1 MCISGIMEGRGS
13 SRSGGVLYL
22 KRDKKKNG
30 RVYLSITESYRNAEG
45 VQRNRVVRSLGYLD
59 DLEREW
65 GPGALERCEAIRDE
79 MTAEAR
85 ERNAPQTLTIHPSEK
100 VDMREDNR
108 KNIGVAVPL
117 SYYNLLGV
125 ERAVRNAC
133 RGRRLGFDCNAAMR
147 LLVADRLFDSGSKL
161 SAWERRGKWFFE
173 AKLSDDDVYRS
184 LDVLA
189 GARDSVIGAMNRSM
203 AASGLRE
210 PGGNVFYDVTNYYFE
225 VDDADGLRRKGVSK
239 EHRPDPIVQMGLL
252 QDRGGL
258 PITYRLFPGNTAD
271 CLTMIPVL
279 ADMKRDFGLERVVA
293 VADKGLNCS
302 DNIAALYAK
311 GDGFVFSQSIRGTR
325 SPAELREWA
334 VSEEGYAER
343 GEGFKVKSRQGWKT
357 VTLKAEDSDDGKSH
371 KLRVPVK
378 QVAFWSEKYARRAEH
393 DRADAVAKARELAA
407 DPSRYDAATHYGAAR
422 YLDGLSVDKETGELL
437 ECARVV
443 VFDEAKLEAE
453 RRLDGYYVIVTSE
466 TAMSDDDVID
476 TYRGLWRIEE
486 SFRITK
492 SDLEARPVW
501 VRTPAHIEAHFLV
514 CYVALAIAR
523 IMQLVTGF
531 RHSARA
537 MLEDLAAVSCTSAGG
552 SWWLFDHRTQLTDE
566 LFALIGRES
575 PTRWMRTKDV
585 KSLLNKSIE
594 PVVEIPRETP

>member
-1 MCISGIMEGRGS
+1 M
-13 SRSGGVLYL
+13 YL
-22 KRDKKKNG
+22 KKTKKPNG
-30 RVYLSITESYRNAEG
+30 RVYVSITESFRDADG
-45 VQRNRVVRSLGYLD
+45 VQRNRTVRSFGYLD

-65 GPGALERCEAIRDE
+65 GPGALARCEAIRDE

-85 ERNAPQTLTIHPSEK
+85 ERNAPQALTIHPSEK
-100 VDMREDNR
+100 VDMRADNR

-117 SYYNLLGV
+117 AYYNLLGV

-147 LLVADRLFDSGSKL
+147 LLVSDRLFDRGSKL
-161 SAWERRGKWFFE
+161 SAWENRGKWFFE
-173 AKLSDDDVYRS
+173 SKLTDDDVYRS

-189 GARDSVIGAMNRSM
+189 GAKGPIVSAMNKAM
-203 AASGLRE
+203 AASGLRS

-225 VDDADGLRRKGVSK
+225 VDDPDELRRKGVSK

-252 QDRGGL
+252 QDRNGL

-279 ADMKRDFGLERVVA
+279 ADMKRDFGLERVIA

-302 DNIAALYAK
+302 DNIAALFAR
-311 GDGFVFSQSIRGTR
+311 GDGFVFSQSIRGTK

-334 VSEEGYAER
+334 VSEAGYSER
-343 GEGFKVKSRQGWKT
+343 GEGFKVKSRQSWKT
-357 VTLKAEDSDDGKSH
+357 VTLKAGDSDDGRSH

-378 QVAFWSEKYARRAEH
+378 QVAFWSEKYARRAER
-393 DRADAVAKARELAA
+393 DRAEAVAKARELAA
-407 DPSRYDAATHYGAAR
+407 DPSRYDAATHYGGAK

-437 ECARVV
+437 DCGRAV
-443 VFDEAKLEAE
+443 VFNEARLEEE

-466 TAMSDDDVID
+466 TSMSDDDVID

-486 SFRITK
+486 SFKITK

-537 MLEDLAAVSCTSAGG
+537 MLDDLAAVSCTNAEGN
-552 SWWLFDHRTQLTDE
+552 WWLFDHRTGLTDE

-575 PTRWMRTKDV
+575 PKKWMRTADIKA
-585 KSLLNKSIE
+585 LLNKSIE
-594 PVVEIPRETP
+594 PVVEIPREVL

>member
-1 MCISGIMEGRGS
+1 M
-13 SRSGGVLYL
+13 YL

-65 GPGALERCEAIRDE
+65 GPDALARCEAIRDE

-85 ERNAPQTLTIHPSEK
+85 ERNAPQTLTIHPAEK
-100 VDMREDNR
+100 VGMRAENR

-117 SYYNLLGV
+117 AYYNLLGV
-125 ERAVRNAC
+125 ERVIRNAC
-133 RGRRLGFDCNAAMR
+133 RGRRIGFDCNAAMR
-147 LLVADRLFDSGSKL
+147 LLVSDRLFDRGSKL
-161 SAWERRGKWFFE
+161 SAWAGGGKWFFE
-173 AKLSDDDVYRS
+173 TKLTDDDLYRS

-189 GARDSVIGAMNRSM
+189 ASRDSVVAAMNRSM
-203 AASGLRE
+203 AASGLRA

-225 VDDADGLRRKGVSK
+225 VDEPDGLRRKGVSK

-252 QDRGGL
+252 QDRNGL
-258 PITYRLFPGNTAD
+258 PITYRLFPGNTVD

-279 ADMKRDFGLERVVA
+279 ADMKRDFGLERVIA

-302 DNIAALYAK
+302 DNIAALFAR
-311 GDGFVFSQSIRGTR
+311 GDGFVFSQSIRGTK

-334 VSEEGYAER
+334 VSEAGYSER
-343 GEGFKVKSRQGWKT
+343 GEGFKVKSRQSWKT
-357 VTLKAEDSDDGKSH
+357 VTLKAEDSDDGKPH

-378 QVAFWSEKYARRAEH
+378 QVAFWSEKYAKRAER
-393 DRADAVAKARELAA
+393 DRAASVAKARELAA
-407 DPSRYDAATHYGAAR
+407 DPARYDASIHYGAAK
-422 YLDGLSVDKETGELL
+422 YLDGLAVDPETGELL
-437 ECARVV
+437 EAARAV
-443 VFDEAKLEAE
+443 VFDEAKLEDE
-453 RRLDGYYVIVTSE
+453 RRLDGYYVIITSE
-466 TAMSDDDVID
+466 TSMGDDEVID

-486 SFRITK
+486 SFKITK

-514 CYVALAIAR
+514 CYVALAIVR
-523 IMQLVTGF
+523 IMQLVTGY

-537 MLEDLAAVSCTSAGG
+537 MLDDLAAVSATNAGG
-552 SWWLFDHRTQLTDE
+552 NWWLFDHRTELTDE

-575 PTRWMRTKDV
+575 PTKWMRTSGIKA
-585 KSLLNKSIE
+585 LLNKSIE
-594 PVVEIPRETP
+594 PVVEIPPETL

>member
-1 MCISGIMEGRGS
+1 MEGKGFR
-13 SRSGGVLYL
+13 RWGGVLYL

-45 VQRNRVVRSLGYLD
+45 VQRNRVVKSLGYLD

-65 GPGALERCEAIRDE
+65 GPDALARCEAIRDE

-85 ERNAPQTLTIHPSEK
+85 ERTAPQTITVHPAEK
-100 VDMREDNR
+100 VDKQSENR

-117 SYYNLLGV
+117 AYYNLLGA
-125 ERAVRNAC
+125 ERAIRNAC

-147 LLVADRLFDSGSKL
+147 LLVADRLVDQGSKL
-161 SAWERRGKWFFE
+161 SAWENRGKWFFE
-173 AKLSDDDVYRS
+173 AKLTDDDVYRA

-189 GARDSVIGAMNRSM
+189 AAKDPVVGAMNRSM

-252 QDRGGL
+252 QDRNGL

-279 ADMKRDFGLERVVA
+279 SDMKRDFGLERVIA

-302 DNIAALYAK
+302 DNVAALYAR
-311 GDGFVFSQSIRGTR
+311 GDGFVFSQSIRGTK

-334 VSEEGYAER
+334 VSEAGYEER

-357 VTLKAEDSDDGKSH
+357 ATLKAEDSADGKSH
-371 KLRVPVK
+371 KVKVPVK
-378 QVAFWSEKYARRAEH
+378 QVAFWSGKYARRAER

-407 DPSRYDAATHYGAAR
+407 DPTKYDASTHYGAAK

-437 ECARVV
+437 DCGRAV
-443 VFDEAKLEAE
+443 VFNEARLEEE

-466 TAMSDDDVID
+466 TSMGDDDVID

-514 CYVALAIAR
+514 CYVALAITR
-523 IMQLVTGF
+523 VMQLVTGF

-537 MLEDLAAVSCTSAGG
+537 MLDDLAAVSCTSAGG
-552 SWWLFDHRTQLTDE
+552 NWWLFDHRTDLTDE

-575 PTRWMRTKDV
+575 PAKWMRTKDV

-594 PVVEIPRETP
+594 PVVEIPREAS

>member
-1 MCISGIMEGRGS
+1 MRGKGFR
-13 SRSGGVLYL
+13 RSGGVLYL

-45 VQRNRVVRSLGYLD
+45 MQRNRVVKSLGYLD

-65 GPGALERCEAIRDE
+65 GPDALARCEAIRDE

-85 ERNAPQTLTIHPSEK
+85 ERTAPQTLTIHPAEK
-100 VDMREDNR
+100 VDMRAGSR

-117 SYYNLLGV
+117 AYYNLLGI
-125 ERAVRNAC
+125 ERAIRNAC

-147 LLVADRLFDSGSKL
+147 LLVADRLLDGGSKL
-161 SAWERRGKWFFE
+161 SAWAGRGKWFFE
-173 AKLSDDDVYRS
+173 AKLSGDDVYRS

-189 GARDSVIGAMNRSM
+189 GARDPVVGAMNKSM
-203 AASGLRE
+203 AAAGLRA

-225 VDDADGLRRKGVSK
+225 IDDADGLRRKGVSK

-252 QDRGGL
+252 QDRNGL
-258 PITYRLFPGNTAD
+258 PIAYRLFPGNTAD

-279 ADMKRDFGLERVVA
+279 ADMKRDFGLERVIA

-302 DNIAALYAK
+302 DNIAALSAR
-311 GDGFVFSQSIRGTR
+311 GDGFVFPQSIRGTK

-334 VSEEGYAER
+334 VSEAGYSER
-343 GEGFKVKSRQGWKT
+343 GEGFKVKSRQSWKEVT
-357 VTLKAEDSDDGKSH
+357 VRASDSADGRSH
-371 KLRVPVK
+371 KVKVPVK

-393 DRADAVAKARELAA
+393 DRAASVAKARELAA
-407 DPSRYDAATHYGAAR
+407 NPSKYDASIHYGAAK
-422 YLDGLSVDKETGELL
+422 YLDGLAVDPETGELL
-437 ECARVV
+437 EAARAV
-443 VFDEAKLEAE
+443 VFDEAKLEEE

-466 TAMSDDDVID
+466 TVMPDDDVID

-486 SFRITK
+486 SFKITK
-492 SDLEARPVW
+492 SDLDARPVW

-523 IMQLVTGF
+523 TMQLVTGF
-531 RHSARA
+531 RHSAHA
-537 MLEDLAAVSCTSAGG
+537 MLEDLAAVSCTNAGG
-552 SWWLFDHRTQLTDE
+552 SWWLFDHRTELTDE

-575 PTRWMRTKDV
+575 PTKWMRTTDV

-594 PVVEIPRETP
+594 PVVEIPREAL

>member
-1 MCISGIMEGRGS
+1 M
-13 SRSGGVLYL
+13 YL
-22 KRDKKKNG
+22 KKTKKPNG
-30 RVYLSITESYRNAEG
+30 RVYVSITESFRDADG
-45 VQRNRVVRSLGYLD
+45 VQRNRTVRSFGYLD

-65 GPGALERCEAIRDE
+65 GPGALARCEAIRDE

-85 ERNAPQTLTIHPSEK
+85 ERKAPQTLTIHPAEK
-100 VDMREDNR
+100 VDMRANSR
-108 KNIGVAVPL
+108 KNIGIAVPL
-117 SYYNLLGV
+117 GYYNLLGV
-125 ERAVRNAC
+125 ERAIRNAC

-147 LLVADRLFDSGSKL
+147 LLVSDRLFDQGSKL
-161 SAWERRGKWFFE
+161 SAWAGAGKWFFDT
-173 AKLSDDDVYRS
+173 KLTDDDVYRA

-189 GARDSVIGAMNRSM
+189 GAKGPIVSAMNRAM
-203 AASGLRE
+203 ASSGLRE

-225 VDDADGLRRKGVSK
+225 TDGPDGLRRKGVSK

-252 QDRGGL
+252 QDRNGL
-258 PITYRLFPGNTAD
+258 PITYRLFPGNTVD

-279 ADMKRDFGLERVVA
+279 ADMKRDFGLERVIA

-302 DNIAALYAK
+302 DNIAALFAR
-311 GDGFVFSQSIRGTR
+311 GDGFVFSQSIRGTK

-334 VSEEGYAER
+334 VSDEGYSER

-357 VTLKAEDSDDGKSH
+357 VTLKAGDSDDDKSH
-371 KLRVPVK
+371 RLKVPVK

-393 DRADAVAKARELAA
+393 DRAEAVAKARELAA
-407 DPSRYDAATHYGAAR
+407 DPAKYDASIHYGAAK
-422 YLDGLSVDKETGELL
+422 YLDGLAVDPETGELL
-437 ECARVV
+437 EAARAV
-443 VFDEAKLEAE
+443 VFDEAKLEEE
-453 RRLDGYYVIVTSE
+453 RRLDGFYVIVTSE
-466 TAMSDDDVID
+466 TSMSDDDVID

-486 SFRITK
+486 SFKITK

-514 CYVALAIAR
+514 CYVALAIVR

-531 RHSARA
+531 RRSARA
-537 MLEDLAAVSCTSAGG
+537 MLDDLAAVSCTNAGG
-552 SWWLFDHRTQLTDE
+552 NWWLFDHRTELTDE

-575 PTRWMRTKDV
+575 PTKWMRTSDI